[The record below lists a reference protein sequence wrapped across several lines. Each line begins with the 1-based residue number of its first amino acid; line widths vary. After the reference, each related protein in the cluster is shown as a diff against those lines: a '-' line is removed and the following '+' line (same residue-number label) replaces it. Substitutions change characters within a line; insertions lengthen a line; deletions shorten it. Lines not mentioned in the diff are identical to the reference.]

1 MPTFPPFAVKPAIA
15 SAFFSP
21 RLCFAKF
28 LCFISSI
35 WFVSSQPIKP
45 NNHLTFKGSATVL
58 TIKTVADSSLYAR
71 KVAVRVPNL
80 LRFYKNG
87 YFGVSG

>member
-1 MPTFPPFAVKPAIA
+1 M
-15 SAFFSP
+15 
-21 RLCFAKF
+21 
-28 LCFISSI
+28 
-35 WFVSSQPIKP
+35 KP
-45 NNHLTFKGSATVL
+45 NNHLTFKGSVTVL